1 MLRTLQVAVAL
12 AALCAQSSGLE
23 GGDAIRLQVTPTLSV
38 APAFL
43 TVRVRV
49 EAAAENRG
57 LQVVAESADFYRSSE
72 VQLEGDRA
80 ESLSVFEF
88 RNLPPGTYQITGV
101 LVGANGPRATALKIA
116 RVEPQGGR

>member
-23 GGDAIRLQVTPTLSV
+23 GGDAIRMQVTPALSV

-72 VQLEGDRA
+72 VQLEGDRG

-88 RNLPPGTYQITGV
+88 RNLPSGTYQITGV
-101 LVGANGPRATALKIA
+101 LVGSNGPRA
-116 RVEPQGGR
+116 